1 MRISSAIALASL
13 VSAAPPYDTIVS
25 IQSNS
30 DDVDVS
36 HLPRMLKDAGH
47 TPDEEVASFL
57 GTAEITTLKYVH
69 SQVVQTSASTI
80 DSDALCNFVAM
91 ASSKLSLQSK
101 CSEDGDGEA
110 FDRIDSRLH
119 VDDPDAGFQVHL
131 KWMKMGEVWRLA
143 LPHVTR
149 KVKVA
154 VLDSGIN
161 WADPDFAPLKG
172 KLPRSSGGFLEGGWN
187 FVTRSPIMTTVAAHG
202 TKVCKVLAARGN
214 NSVGMTGMA
223 PNATL
228 IPLQVMR
235 DNGKVPLSA
244 FLAGIDAAIDVRAD
258 ILSISIGFHF
268 NFMAQTSQDMMWA
281 ALRAAQDSGIV
292 VVSSAGN
299 KGRRASNKFPCWF
312 GGPLGMC
319 VAYLQS
325 NKTHNVLNR
334 NSNWGERVDVAAY
347 GTRVYVGRKENGH
360 PDYASGTSIATPIV
374 SGLSTIVL
382 SMGVEPRMVKPLILA
397 NVDPVAPST
406 TSKGKLKTIRGGAIN
421 ALKTVEHAIS
431 WLSSKSRGLRGND
444 HLGIEQ

>member
-1 MRISSAIALASL
+1 
-13 VSAAPPYDTIVS
+13 
-25 IQSNS
+25 
-30 DDVDVS
+30 

-244 FLAGIDAAIDVRAD
+244 FLAGIDAAID
-258 ILSISIGFHF
+258 
-268 NFMAQTSQDMMWA
+268 DMMWA

-421 ALKTVEHAIS
+421 ALKTVEHAI
-431 WLSSKSRGLRGND
+431 
-444 HLGIEQ
+444 